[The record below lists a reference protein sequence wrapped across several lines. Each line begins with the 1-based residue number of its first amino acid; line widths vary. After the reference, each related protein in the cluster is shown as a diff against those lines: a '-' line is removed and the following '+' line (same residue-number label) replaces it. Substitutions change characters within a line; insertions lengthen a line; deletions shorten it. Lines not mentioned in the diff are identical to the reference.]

1 MSISGSD
8 KGMRPGVCLSTNRPA
23 TPYDGMV
30 IYETDTNRSLVWNGS
45 SWDILSDMG
54 AWTSYTPTWSQTAT
68 ISKTVTF
75 SKYIQIGKSVIYQ
88 GYMVAT
94 SAGTASGAIS
104 IGIPVA
110 ASAQYGSAYTTV
122 GSAQF
127 VDVTPGYYTYSG
139 TANLSNGVITITTLG
154 TAANLVGVNPAVT
167 VASTDII
174 SWSVMYEAA

>member
-1 MSISGSD
+1 MTISATTRGLTN
-8 KGMRPGVCLSTNRPA
+8 GVCTSTNRPA
-23 TPYDGMV
+23 NPYNGMV
-30 IYETDTNRSLVWNGS
+30 IYETDTKKSLVYNGS

-54 AWTSYTPTWSQTAT
+54 VWTSYTPVWTQTAT

-75 SKYIQIGKSVIYQ
+75 SKYIQIGKTVMYQ

-94 SAGTASGAIS
+94 SAGTASGVIA

-110 ASAQYGSAYTTV
+110 ASAQYGTAYTTV

-127 VDVTPGYYTYSG
+127 VDVTPGYYTYAG
-139 TANLSNGVITITTLG
+139 TANLSSGVITITTLG

-167 VASTDII
+167 VAATDII